1 MHGLIFQS
9 VISVLLLGVILLA
22 FVYHIVL
29 YYYNRDRLFLHYLVY
44 LTFTG
49 LFVFQRS
56 GFLFYWLEPEI
67 ELKLYDFLNEPIQ
80 ILYLA
85 TYFNFILQSLDITKS
100 THRFLYWSKAFIRII
115 LVGYAL
121 GFILIKTFFPFED
134 YALAF
139 TLIRI
144 FIFLLTFIM
153 LWECFKLRHIT
164 FQLFILIGSACYFVF
179 GIVSFISNLNASDTQ
194 WIYPPEWLMIGSFTD
209 IVFFS
214 IALSHRN
221 KQQWEKMNLALLEDA
236 NEIIAMQKLVL
247 EKQAAL
253 ENERNRIALDMH
265 DDLGSG
271 LTKINYLSQMALMKM
286 DYEESLKKIHQTSSD
301 LVKNMSEIIWA
312 LNEDNDRLEDLCS
325 FIKNYSNDY
334 LENNSIDLTIQI
346 DINNPTLNV
355 IGNHRRSI
363 FLLVK
368 EALHNVVKHAQASSV
383 IIYIHQ
389 SESLLLTIHDNG
401 IGFQVPKSSILNNG
415 LRNMEKR
422 VQKLN
427 GTFQIENDQGTKIT
441 LCIPVAHLN

>member
-1 MHGLIFQS
+1 
-9 VISVLLLGVILLA
+9 
-22 FVYHIVL
+22 
-29 YYYNRDRLFLHYLVY
+29 
-44 LTFTG
+44 
-49 LFVFQRS
+49 
-56 GFLFYWLEPEI
+56 
-67 ELKLYDFLNEPIQ
+67 
-80 ILYLA
+80 
-85 TYFNFILQSLDITKS
+85 
-100 THRFLYWSKAFIRII
+100 
-115 LVGYAL
+115 
-121 GFILIKTFFPFED
+121 
-134 YALAF
+134 
-139 TLIRI
+139 
-144 FIFLLTFIM
+144 
-153 LWECFKLRHIT
+153 
-164 FQLFILIGSACYFVF
+164 
-179 GIVSFISNLNASDTQ
+179 
-194 WIYPPEWLMIGSFTD
+194 
-209 IVFFS
+209 
-214 IALSHRN
+214 
-221 KQQWEKMNLALLEDA
+221 MNLALLEDA

-286 DYEESLKKIHQTSSD
+286 DYEASLKKIHQTSSD

-334 LENNSIDLTIQI
+334 LENNTIDLTIQI

-401 IGFQVPKSSILNNG
+401 IGFQDPKSSILNNG